1 VGEARGREV
10 DRLVGFSLNGTML
23 RMVALIGAVLALALL
38 PSNLVATALPLLR
51 NEWNASAT
59 QMGWVV
65 ASYQV
70 GYAVA
75 VLLILPLTDRIRTGL
90 IIASGSALSA
100 IGFVPFGLLA
110 HDVWSASAL
119 RIVAGAGLAAVY
131 LPGVRVVAAAAAPAR
146 RGFAVSLYVSAFYI
160 GASVSLWL
168 SGAFLGAFDW
178 RGTALVLGLA
188 ALVGV
193 PIALAAHASIP
204 VNSSGRSAV
213 LRLAVLRRGPLLRTI
228 LAYSGHS
235 WELYVSRGWLAA
247 FLAAMLLN
255 SGLSRVDAAA
265 EGGKW
270 AALIAGVGTVG
281 VWIGGWLS
289 DRWGRPRSAAAIAA
303 CSGLMSLMFGY
314 LGASPWV
321 ILIAIGCLFGILLA
335 ADSGIYSA
343 AVTEYAPHG
352 HLGSAQAAQA
362 FIGFMASSI
371 SPVAAGIVLD
381 VGGGFGGAFVLGGLA
396 SLAGAVALLPL
407 AFAPQ
412 PRADRALVVAQPGA
426 RSSDGEEN

>member
-1 VGEARGREV
+1 
-10 DRLVGFSLNGTML
+10 MI
-23 RMVALIGAVLALALL
+23 RMVALIGAVLALSLL
-38 PSNLVATALPLLR
+38 PSNLVATALPLLKT
-51 NEWNASAT
+51 EWNASAT

-75 VLLILPLTDRIRTGL
+75 VLLILPLTDRVRTGV
-90 IIASGSALSA
+90 IIALGSALSA
-100 IGFVPFGLLA
+100 VAFVPFGLVA

-119 RIVAGAGLAAVY
+119 RIIAGAGLAAVY
-131 LPGVRVVAAAAAPAR
+131 LPGVRVVAAAAAPGR
-146 RGFAVSLYVSAFYI
+146 RGFAVSVYVSAFYI

-168 SGAFLGAFDW
+168 SGVLLAAFDW
-178 RGTALVLGLA
+178 RGAALVLGLA

-193 PIALAAHASIP
+193 PIALAAQRRLP
-204 VNSSGRSAV
+204 VSSSGRSGVLRPAV
-213 LRLAVLRRGPLLRTI
+213 LRHGPLLRTV

-247 FLAAMLLN
+247 FLAAVLLSSG
-255 SGLSRVDAAA
+255 SGLSPVEAAA

-270 AALIAGVGTVG
+270 AALIAGMGTVG

-303 CSGLMSLMFGY
+303 CSGLTSLVFGY
-314 LGASPWV
+314 LGASPWL
-321 ILIAIGCLFGILLA
+321 ILIAIGCLFGILMA

-343 AVTEYAPHG
+343 AVTENAPDG

-371 SPVAAGIVLD
+371 SPVAAGTVLD
-381 VGGGFGGAFVLGGLA
+381 LGAGFGGAFVLGGLA

-407 AFAPQ
+407 ALA
-412 PRADRALVVAQPGA
+412 RTNRALLVAQPDA
-426 RSSDGEEN
+426 KSPDTRRDVRAPIRR